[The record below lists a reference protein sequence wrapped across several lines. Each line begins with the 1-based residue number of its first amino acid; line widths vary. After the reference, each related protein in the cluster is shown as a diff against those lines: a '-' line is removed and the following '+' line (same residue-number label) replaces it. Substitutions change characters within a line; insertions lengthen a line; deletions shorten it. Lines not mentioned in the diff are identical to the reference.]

1 MGRPRTRKPRKYSEF
16 DINGNLSNLSI
27 KSMKPMKREDS
38 KIKFVENHPC
48 PWGYKCHCG
57 KILKHWNPSV
67 LLNNIRLH
75 LEVKTLIT
83 GWLLAWQMHACMC
96 HGMVHRSMV
105 DGGGPTIW
113 RVRLQLGILFNFLS
127 ILY

>member
-1 MGRPRTRKPRKYSEF
+1 
-16 DINGNLSNLSI
+16 
-27 KSMKPMKREDS
+27 MKREDS

-48 PWGYKCHCG
+48 PLGYKCHCG

-96 HGMVHRSMV
+96 HGTVH
-105 DGGGPTIW
+105 GGWWWSHHLAGALAVGDFI
-113 RVRLQLGILFNFLS
+113 
-127 ILY
+127 